1 MVVLAAQRGDRR
13 AFAELYRRFSRAVHG
28 VVLAKVPYADAA
40 DLVQDTFAL
49 ALERLGQL
57 GEPAAFPGWLLSIAR
72 NRAVDHLRGKRPI
85 AMGDELP
92 DLPVAASRASEAA
105 QVLTALRALP
115 EAYQETLI
123 LRLVEGLSG
132 PEIAEQ
138 TGLSAGSVRVNLH
151 RGMKLLR
158 EQLGEG
164 ASDDQAG

>member
-72 NRAVDHLRGKRPI
+72 NRAVDHLRGRRPI